1 LKELSLSNLAS
12 VDWMILLLYLFFATG
27 IGFSLK
33 SNTNSTKNF
42 FQAGRA
48 LPAWLCGLAFLAAGF
63 GSEEVIAMGAAG
75 AKYGLA
81 GAEFYSIG
89 AIPSMLF
96 VALYLMPIY
105 YGSKARSVPEYLAL
119 RFDEKTRLLNAA
131 LFAAMTLFAAGVS
144 LYAMAR
150 VFNALQIFAVPLR
163 GLGLP
168 PQAVVMVT
176 LAFPALVVLAY
187 IFFGGL
193 TGAMYNMVLQFFVLV
208 AGFFPMVILGLRKI
222 GGLSGLKAALPATSY
237 LREFGGAGSGG
248 IAAIFAAL
256 GLGIV
261 FGAGFWCAD
270 FRVLQTAFAA
280 KDSQSATRTPLIA
293 AFGRLFAPLLL
304 VLTGLIA
311 IGMPT
316 PHTTTTVRE
325 DNGAIY
331 HEITVVPP
339 AAEAGQGL
347 VPAEAD
353 AAGQPVRDAAG
364 HTVLNYGQAMP
375 NLLPQFLPVGVL
387 GLGVA
392 ALLACLMCAVATNI
406 MAFSTV
412 FTCDLYQS
420 RIRKGASDKH
430 YLAAGRWAAAAG
442 IGLAIGIACAAM
454 RFNDLLVAM
463 TLVFA
468 TVNAPL
474 FALVL
479 LGIFWKRSTGH
490 GAFAGLLAGASA
502 AIAHHALTLPIAA
515 QHGLHGGWIAVF
527 HRYPSSLAQGL
538 WTIFLAFS
546 ASLLVAA
553 AVSLCTDAR
562 QETDLR
568 GLVYS
573 LTPKPSY
580 SRLWWQRP
588 EALALL
594 ILLLAAAL
602 SIALA

>member
-1 LKELSLSNLAS
+1 MPNLAS
-12 VDWMILLLYLFFATG
+12 VDWMILLLYLFFVTG

-33 SNTNSTKNF
+33 STTNSTKSF

-81 GAEFYSIG
+81 GVGFYAIG

-96 VALYLMPIY
+96 VALYIMPVY

-131 LFAAMTLFAAGVS
+131 LFAAMSLFAAGVS
-144 LYAMAR
+144 LFVMGR
-150 VFNALQIFAVPLR
+150 VLDTLQVLAEPLR

-168 PQAVVMVT
+168 PQAVLIVT
-176 LAFPALVVLAY
+176 MAFPALVVLAY
-187 IFFGGL
+187 IMFGGL
-193 TGAMYNMVLQFFVLV
+193 TAGMYNMILQFFVLV
-208 AGFFPMVILGLRKI
+208 AGFLPMVLLGLEKV
-222 GGLSGLKAALPATSY
+222 GGWSGLGASLPATNY
-237 LREFGGAGSGG
+237 LRELGGAGSGG
-248 IAAIFAAL
+248 VSAMVAAL
-256 GLGIV
+256 GLGIM
-261 FGAGFWCAD
+261 FGSGFWCAD

-280 KDSQSATRTPLIA
+280 KDAESAGRAPLIA
-293 AFGRLFAPLLL
+293 AFGRLFATLLL
-304 VLTGLIA
+304 VLPGLIA

-353 AAGQPVRDAAG
+353 ATGEPVRDAAG
-364 HTVLNYGQAMP
+364 HTVLNYSPATP
-375 NLLPQFLPVGVL
+375 SLLPQFLPAGLL

-392 ALLACLMCAVATNI
+392 ALLACLMSGTAAGI

-412 FTCDLYQS
+412 FTCDLYQA

-430 YLAAGRWAAAAG
+430 YLAAGRWASAAG
-442 IGLAIGIACAAM
+442 IVLAIGIACAAM
-454 RFNDLLVAM
+454 RFNNLLAAM
-463 TLVFA
+463 MLVFA

-474 FALVL
+474 FAVVL
-479 LGIFWKRSTGH
+479 LGIFWKRTTGH
-490 GAFAGLLAGASA
+490 GAFAGLLAGTAT

-515 QHGLHGGWIAVF
+515 ERGLHGGWIAIF
-527 HRYPSSLAQGL
+527 HRYPSGLAQDF
-538 WTIFLAFS
+538 WTIVFAFS
-546 ASLLVAA
+546 ASLIVAA
-553 AVSLCTDAR
+553 AVSLFTSAT
-562 QETDLR
+562 QEKELR
-568 GLVYS
+568 GLVHS
-573 LTPKPSY
+573 LAPSL
-580 SRLWWQRP
+580 SCSKLWWRRP
-588 EALALL
+588 QTLALF
-594 ILLLAAAL
+594 ILLLAAVL
-602 SIALA
+602 SIVLT